1 MKAKRMGRP
10 PLAKAMRKGER
21 LSVRLTRDE
30 MRAAER
36 AAKTARVPLSDWVRD
51 VVLVASSSSPSGVGE
66 ASARE
71 VVHGVETACYDN
83 LPTQHPVMFCL
94 CGKRVQGF
102 NWEECGGEFDD
113 HLKEAEHGKRGAK

>member
-1 MKAKRMGRP
+1 MKKQKREKTPHSRRDLAPAVRRKRGEKRGAVGSPPAPRP
-10 PLAKAMRKGER
+10 QGSAPGGAGER
-21 LSVRLTRDE
+21 GG
-30 MRAAER
+30 
-36 AAKTARVPLSDWVRD
+36 KTGDAL
-51 VVLVASSSSPSGVGE
+51 
-66 ASARE
+66 ARE

-113 HLKEAEHGKRGAK
+113 HLKEVST

>member
-1 MKAKRMGRP
+1 MKRKKPEKTKKTPQAGGASPAGRP
-10 PLAKAMRKGER
+10 IKRKRAVGSPPAPRPQGSAPGGAGER
-21 LSVRLTRDE
+21 GG
-30 MRAAER
+30 
-36 AAKTARVPLSDWVRD
+36 KT
-51 VVLVASSSSPSGVGE
+51 GE
-66 ASARE
+66 ALARE

-113 HLKEAEHGKRGAK
+113 HLKEVST